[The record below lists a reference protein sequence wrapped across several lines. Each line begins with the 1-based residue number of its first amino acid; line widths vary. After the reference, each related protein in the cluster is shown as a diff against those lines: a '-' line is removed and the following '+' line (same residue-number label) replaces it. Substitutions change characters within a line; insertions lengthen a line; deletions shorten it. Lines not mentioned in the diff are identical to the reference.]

1 MTNFMFF
8 TFEEYWWFYLIFT
21 LGVMLLLSL
30 DLGVFH
36 KEARSPK
43 FKEAATWSVVWV
55 SLALFFNFSLYQY
68 IFGKVANSPELQ
80 SIWGAPE
87 LIAKSLALEFLTGYV
102 VEQSLSVDNLF
113 IFVVIFNFFAVEA
126 KYQHRILFYGIL
138 GAIIFRAIFIAAGS
152 VLMQYKAVVYF
163 FGAFLILTGIK
174 IFFAPE
180 KKLEP
185 EKNPVIKLLKKFLPV
200 TPTGEGKRFF
210 VRKSGKLHATP
221 LFITLVFVELTDIV
235 FAVDSVPAIYAI
247 TKEPFIVFTSN
258 VFAILG
264 LRSLFFVLAGAM
276 DKFHLLKYGLGIV
289 LAFVGLKMVW
299 LDHAFGGKFPI
310 GWSLGIIGAVISG
323 AVVLSFMFPQKFP
336 EK

>member
-1 MTNFMFF
+1 MTNLIFF
-8 TFEEYWWFYLIFT
+8 SFAEYWWFYFCFAFLVVF
-21 LGVMLLLSL
+21 LLSL

-36 KEARSPK
+36 KEAHVLK

-55 SLALFFNFSLYQY
+55 TLALIFNYGLYQY
-68 IFGKVANSPELQ
+68 ILAKVALSPELQ
-80 SIWGAPE
+80 SIWGEPRV
-87 LIAKSLALEFLTGYV
+87 IAKSLALEFLTGYV

-113 IFVVIFNFFAVEA
+113 IFVVIFNFFAVEGR
-126 KYQHRILFYGIL
+126 YQHRILFYGIL
-138 GAIIFRAIFIAAGS
+138 GAIFFRAIFIAAGS
-152 VLMQYKAVVYF
+152 VLMQYKAVVYI

-185 EKNPVIKLLKKFLPV
+185 DKNPVIKLLKRFLPV
-200 TPTGEGKRFF
+200 TPTGEGQKFF
-210 VRKSGKLHATP
+210 VRKSGRLHATP
-221 LFITLVFVELTDIV
+221 IFIALAFVEITDIV

-264 LRSLFFVLAGAM
+264 LRSLYFVLAGAM
-276 DKFHLLKYGLGIV
+276 DKFHLLKFGLGIV

-310 GWSLGIIGAVISG
+310 GWSLGIIGGVI
-323 AVVLSFMFPQKFP
+323 ATTIVLSFMFPKKFP